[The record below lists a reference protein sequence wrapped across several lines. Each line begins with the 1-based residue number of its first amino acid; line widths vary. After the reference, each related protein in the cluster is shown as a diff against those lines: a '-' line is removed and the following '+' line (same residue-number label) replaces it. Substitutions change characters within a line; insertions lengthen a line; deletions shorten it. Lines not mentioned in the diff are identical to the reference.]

1 MNNQTHQSIAN
12 DIKELLKTMENPA
25 GLTTINF
32 ILKVNYYYKLS
43 NLDKEQDK
51 NQTIESFSV
60 DSVTDA
66 IEIMYIVEDEKI
78 TKLELKN
85 NLISSKLIDYDK
97 SLHLLVKL
105 KE

>member
-1 MNNQTHQSIAN
+1 MDSHVHQLIAN
-12 DIKELLKTMENPA
+12 DIKELLKTIENPS

-32 ILKVNYYYKLS
+32 TLKVNYYYKLS

-66 IEIMYIVEDEKI
+66 IEIMYIAEDEKI

-97 SLHLLVKL
+97 SLYLLVKL